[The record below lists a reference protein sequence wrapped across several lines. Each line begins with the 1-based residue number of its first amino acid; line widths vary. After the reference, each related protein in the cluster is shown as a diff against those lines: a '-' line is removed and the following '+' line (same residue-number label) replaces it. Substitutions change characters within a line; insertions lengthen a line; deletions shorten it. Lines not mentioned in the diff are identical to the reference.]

1 VGIDS
6 PRVLLVIIYDLP
18 SDLEDFL
25 QKGGRAGRLWG
36 IFAHVLLLFSSKRK
50 LAGRKPLNPPK
61 DPLVAA
67 SALVAQESVARF
79 VSCGT
84 CLWDFLLE
92 FFGEEHVPAQGKPL
106 GSCCSNCDLAAPKR
120 LAVCGL
126 APGSARSQLHK
137 KLPPAVTD
145 PSAELVPVACAVLR
159 VVQGAPFF

>member
-1 VGIDS
+1 MWES
-6 PRVLLVIIYDLP
+6 RFRLVIIYDLP

-92 FFGEEHVPAQGKPL
+92 FFGEEHVPAQGKPAA
-106 GSCCSNCDLAAPKR
+106 AAPI
-120 LAVCGL
+120 ATW
-126 APGSARSQLHK
+126 QLQSGWQF
-137 KLPPAVTD
+137 A
-145 PSAELVPVACAVLR
+145 A
-159 VVQGAPFF
+159 